1 MNDLNGSE
9 NKDTRALTSAGNVG
23 ASQKTKTITL
33 VFRAYKDV
41 LIYPSWSTAKVA
53 DLGKLA
59 EVLENEFIKINL
71 PIEDGKK
78 FGEALR
84 LLLAKPWREWEE
96 RTLVYDLEKGEIV
109 KLTDWT
115 RVEA

>member
-1 MNDLNGSE
+1 MNNE
-9 NKDTRALTSAGNVG
+9 
-23 ASQKTKTITL
+23 TKTITL

-41 LIYPSWSTAKVA
+41 LIYPSWNTTKVA
-53 DLGKLA
+53 DLSELA
-59 EVLENEFIKINL
+59 DVLENEFMKINL
-71 PIEDGKK
+71 PIENSKK

-84 LLLAKPWREWEE
+84 LLLAKPWQEWKE

>member
-1 MNDLNGSE
+1 MNNE
-9 NKDTRALTSAGNVG
+9 
-23 ASQKTKTITL
+23 TKTITL

-41 LIYPSWSTAKVA
+41 LIYPSWNTAKVA
-53 DLGKLA
+53 NLGELA
-59 EVLENEFIKINL
+59 DILENEFTKINL

-96 RTLVYDLEKGEIV
+96 RMLVYDLDKGEIV

-115 RVEA
+115 RVKA